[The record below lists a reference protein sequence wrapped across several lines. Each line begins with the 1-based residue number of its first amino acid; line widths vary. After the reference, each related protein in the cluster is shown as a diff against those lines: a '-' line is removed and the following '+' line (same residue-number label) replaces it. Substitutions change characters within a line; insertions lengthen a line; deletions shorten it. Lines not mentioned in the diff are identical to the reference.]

1 MRKRTVNHL
10 AETIFW
16 NIVYFIPIFAFLI
29 LLFTGGSAI
38 QLGSVFESIGLNI
51 STDSVAYTSLSAILG
66 QGGTLPLFASGDLLV
81 FMTYYIN
88 VFICHLF
95 VDFIL
100 FVPKLAKKWL
110 NKFTQGE
117 E

>member
-10 AETIFW
+10 AEVVFW
-16 NIVYFIPIFAFLI
+16 NIVYFIPVFAFLI
-29 LLFTGGSAI
+29 ILFTSGSPI
-38 QLGSVFESIGLNI
+38 QFGSVFESVGLNI
-51 STDSVAYTSLSAILG
+51 ATDSVAYISLSAIFG
-66 QGGTLPLFASGDLLV
+66 EGGTLPLFASSDLLV
-81 FMTYYIN
+81 FMSYYIN

-100 FVPKLAKKWL
+100 FIPKLAKKWL